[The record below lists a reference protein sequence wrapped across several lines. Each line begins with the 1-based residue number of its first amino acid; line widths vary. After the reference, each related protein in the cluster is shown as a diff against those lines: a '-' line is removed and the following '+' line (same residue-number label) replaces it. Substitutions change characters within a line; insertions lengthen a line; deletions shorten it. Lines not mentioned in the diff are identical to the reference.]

1 MPVAD
6 KFMRMRMQTAAIENG
21 FVYLPKN
28 APWLADYLHELM
40 IFPKGKHDDQVDST
54 SQALQYLNW
63 RPKEP
68 SITIH
73 YRLLNEHR
81 NGGRNDNSL
90 VTMKGVTG
98 ATVYT
103 AEGKAILQ
111 DADGLFRMIWKDA
124 KPLLNCIGWSLVE
137 DGS

>member
-1 MPVAD
+1 
-6 KFMRMRMQTAAIENG
+6 
-21 FVYLPKN
+21 
-28 APWLADYLHELM
+28 
-40 IFPKGKHDDQVDST
+40 
-54 SQALQYLNW
+54 
-63 RPKEP
+63 
-68 SITIH
+68 
-73 YRLLNEHR
+73 LNERR

-103 AEGKAILQ
+103 AEGKAIMQ